1 MTSSGKLIL
10 AALAGCVLGMW
21 AQRHTPL
28 TITRLY
34 TGPDGQSRAEQVE
47 LKMAPSTLRS
57 GLDEAEPLNVPGAK
71 IMRWPRGYVWEWH
84 NATHRQYVVTLSG
97 QAEVEVADGKKMR
110 MNPGQIVMAEDVA
123 GKGHVTRSV
132 GSEDLVL
139 LLIPFAA
146 Q

>member
-1 MTSSGKLIL
+1 MRSSAKLIL
-10 AALAGCVLGMW
+10 AALAGCVMGMW
-21 AQRHTPL
+21 AQRHAPL
-28 TITRLY
+28 TLTRLY
-34 TGPDGQSRAEQVE
+34 TSPDGQSHAEQVE

-57 GLDEAEPLNVPGAK
+57 GLDEAEPLKIPGAK
-71 IMRWPRGYVWEWH
+71 IMRWPSGYVWEWH

-97 QAEVEVADGKKMR
+97 EGEVEVAGGKKMR
-110 MNPGQIVMAEDVA
+110 IHPGQVVMAEDVG
-123 GKGHVTRSV
+123 GKGHITRSV